1 MKILDGKVAL
11 ITGAGQGIGRGI
23 ALCFAKAGASV
34 GVMDVNAAQCL
45 AVESELVSAG
55 GRAMALPAD
64 VTKSASV
71 NRAVVQFA
79 GAFGP
84 PTILVHNAAVMPTGS
99 IDTTSEADW
108 DRVFAVNVKGAY
120 LASHAL
126 VPYMRKAGSGVIL
139 LMASITGVTGLPGLA
154 AYSATKGA
162 LIALARAMAIDHAH
176 ENIRA
181 VSISPGTVDSPMLHA
196 AVDSAP
202 NPRKT
207 RQAFDDIQPRGRV
220 GTIEEVANV
229 FLFLASDQASFVSG
243 CNFSVDG
250 AMSIKSEQPRL

>member
-1 MKILDGKVAL
+1 MRILDGKVAL
-11 ITGAGQGIGRGI
+11 ITGSGQGIGRGI
-23 ALCFAKAGASV
+23 AQCFAEAGASV
-34 GVMDVNAAQCL
+34 GVMDVNLAQCL
-45 AVESELVSAG
+45 AVESELVSSG

-64 VTKSASV
+64 VTECASV
-71 NRAVVQFA
+71 NQAVLQFA

-99 IDTTSEADW
+99 IDCTSEADW

-126 VPYMRKAGSGVIL
+126 VPYMRKAGGGVIL

-176 ENIRA
+176 ENIRV

-196 AVDSAP
+196 AVASAP
-202 NPRKT
+202 NPPKT

-229 FLFLASDQASFVSG
+229 FLFLASDQASLVSG
-243 CNFSVDG
+243 CNFCVDG